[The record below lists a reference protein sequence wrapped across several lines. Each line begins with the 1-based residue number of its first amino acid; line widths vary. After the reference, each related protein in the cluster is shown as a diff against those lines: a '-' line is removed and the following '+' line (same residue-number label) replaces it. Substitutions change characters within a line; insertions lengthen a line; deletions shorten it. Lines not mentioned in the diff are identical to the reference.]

1 MGRNCITVFTG
12 ISKTDRKLNTTLV
25 KLFRQLFSTTTFWL
39 YISLAVI
46 LILVPLGTE
55 PLNNINILQLRGDY
69 FLHILLFMPWAFFH
83 NAAAKSLRL
92 RICYW
97 PLALSFWSAAKP
109 TAKSQK
115 PTAKSQQPSWLLLG
129 LFFAAGTEGLQHF
142 LPWRA
147 FNVNDLLANG
157 LGILVG
163 FALVLRFNIRRSG

>member
-1 MGRNCITVFTG
+1 MSIKLDLPKQINKEQINNSLQLHQKYIFYTYLLT
-12 ISKTDRKLNTTLV
+12 ILALIALPLNT
-25 KLFRQLFSTTTFWL
+25 S
-39 YISLAVI
+39 S
-46 LILVPLGTE
+46 E
-55 PLNNINILQLRGDY
+55 LNNITILQLRGDY

-109 TAKSQK
+109 TAKSQ
-115 PTAKSQQPSWLLLG
+115 QPSWLLLG
-129 LFFAAGTEGLQHF
+129 LFFAAGTEGLQYF

>member
-1 MGRNCITVFTG
+1 MIRFQKYKNLVF
-12 ISKTDRKLNTTLV
+12 LA
-25 KLFRQLFSTTTFWL
+25 
-39 YISLAVI
+39 YISGMI
-46 LILVPLGTE
+46 LLVTL
-55 PLNNINILQLRGDY
+55 PLNNAKELNNITILQLRGDY
-69 FLHILLFMPWAFFH
+69 FFHILLFLPWAFFH